1 MTSNSYLDP
10 STSVYFN
17 KKTVFSA
24 NLNLATIRS
33 KGFIR
38 PHSPHQ
44 VDPWNL
50 KPPDFSPKL
59 YTSLSVPRRKN
70 TKNTHQHLLSLAS
83 SETAFRVDR
92 VTPNILL
99 TEIDQNKKAL
109 PKFSTSYRPPGSLE
123 SKLMFVKT
131 GKYPP
136 VTYKNPKP
144 HNFRPLADDMPNIVT
159 AAERDPGHLN
169 FKSQH
174 LSISKSAFLDIV
186 RGTRSD
192 TDIYSRE
199 PLGKMDTYKPTE
211 PRWEARLTLPKLPWP
226 SKSASY
232 TRHRH
237 RRGVYSAFMD
247 RVEEKISSSWKTG

>member
-10 STSVYFN
+10 STSVYLN

-24 NLNLATIRS
+24 SLNLATIRS
-33 KGFIR
+33 EGFIR
-38 PHSPHQ
+38 PHYSHQ

-59 YTSLSVPRRKN
+59 YTSLSVPRRKK
-70 TKNTHQHLLSLAS
+70 TKNTHHPLLTLAS
-83 SETAFRVDR
+83 SETVLSVDR
-92 VTPNILL
+92 FTPNILIP
-99 TEIDQNKKAL
+99 EIDQNKKAL

-136 VTYKNPKP
+136 VAYKNPKP
-144 HNFRPLADDMPNIVT
+144 RNFRQLADDMPNMVT
-159 AAERDPGHLN
+159 AAERDPGQLN

-174 LSISKSAFLDIV
+174 LSII

-199 PLGKMDTYKPTE
+199 PFGKMDTYKPTE

-226 SKSASY
+226 PKSASY

>member
-24 NLNLATIRS
+24 SLNLATIRS

-38 PHSPHQ
+38 PRYSHQ

-59 YTSLSVPRRKN
+59 YTFLSVPRRKK
-70 TKNTHQHLLSLAS
+70 TKNTHQPFLTLAS

-92 VTPNILL
+92 FTPNIPIP
-99 TEIDQNKKAL
+99 EIDQNKKAL
-109 PKFSTSYRPPGSLE
+109 PNFSTSYRPPGSLE

-136 VTYKNPKP
+136 VAYKNPKP
-144 HNFRPLADDMPNIVT
+144 HNFRQVWCWNITPSLQVLC
-159 AAERDPGHLN
+159 DFHDLYKILVLN
-169 FKSQH
+169 SC
-174 LSISKSAFLDIV
+174 
-186 RGTRSD
+186 
-192 TDIYSRE
+192 
-199 PLGKMDTYKPTE
+199 
-211 PRWEARLTLPKLPWP
+211 
-226 SKSASY
+226 
-232 TRHRH
+232 
-237 RRGVYSAFMD
+237 
-247 RVEEKISSSWKTG
+247 RV